1 MFPLQRLLAFGKAWM
16 AQWQSRRKTSHR
28 YRQQA
33 AIHRYDTLAGI
44 QGKNAGET
52 FARRIAYLRKL
63 DPLVFEELV
72 LDGFKR
78 KGFIVER
85 GTRYSGDGGLDGK
98 VFRDNHWIGIQCKR
112 YKGTIQTAHVE
123 QFARDLSRF
132 GLTEGY
138 FVHTGKTPLAVRR
151 NIAVCKT
158 AVCRTDGLETG
169 CHQIVMLSG
178 RNLVDFLTNSIR
190 P

>member
-1 MFPLQRLLAFGKAWM
+1 MLSNILAFGKAWM
-16 AQWQSRRKTSHR
+16 SQIHSRRKASHR
-28 YRQQA
+28 YRQKA
-33 AIHRYDTLAGI
+33 AVHRHDTLAEI
-44 QGKNAGET
+44 QGKDA

-78 KGFIVER
+78 KGCLVER

-112 YKGTIQTAHVE
+112 YKDAIQTAHVK
-123 QFARDLSRF
+123 QFGRDLSRF

-138 FVHTGKTPLAVRR
+138 FVHTGRTPA
-151 NIAVCKT
+151 
-158 AVCRTDGLETG
+158 GLRHRYG
-169 CHQIVMLSG
+169 QIIILSG
-178 RNLVDFLTNSIR
+178 QELIDFLV
-190 P
+190 

>member
-1 MFPLQRLLAFGKAWM
+1 MFPLHRLLAFGKAWM

-33 AIHRYDTLAGI
+33 AVRRLDTLSGI

-98 VFRDNHWIGIQCKR
+98 VFRDNRWIGIQCKR

-132 GLTEGY
+132 GLTGGY

-151 NIAVCKT
+151 TAICRTNDVCKT
-158 AVCRTDGLETG
+158 AGLETG

>member
-16 AQWQSRRKTSHR
+16 AQWQSRRKASHR

-33 AIHRYDTLAGI
+33 AVHRYDTLAGI

-78 KGFIVER
+78 KGFIVEL

-123 QFARDLSRF
+123 QFARDLSKF

-138 FVHTGKTPLAVRR
+138 FVHTGKTP
-151 NIAVCKT
+151 K
-158 AVCRTDGLETG
+158 GLRSCYG
-169 CHQIVMLSG
+169 QITFLSG
-178 RNLVDFLTNSIR
+178 QELIDFLVQVHSIKS
-190 P
+190 